1 MRRWTRVFAGIVL
14 SSGIAAAQA
23 HAHLRSSVP
32 ADGSVLSAPP
42 AQVVLDFS
50 EPARLT
56 AAWIQRRG
64 AARRKLERLLQESA
78 ASIALMVPA
87 LRPGEYELSWRALS
101 ADGHIVPGHIHFTVT
116 PPGAAGAR

>member
-1 MRRWTRVFAGIVL
+1 MRRWARVFVGIVL

-32 ADGSVLSAPP
+32 ADGSVLTAPP
-42 AQVVLDFS
+42 PQIVLDFS

-56 AAWIQRRG
+56 TAWIQRSG
-64 AARRKLERLLQESA
+64 GPRRTVEPLPQQSA
-78 ASIALMVPA
+78 ASVALTVPA
-87 LRPGEYELSWRALS
+87 LKPGQYELSWRALS

-116 PPGAAGAR
+116 SPGAAGAR

>member
-1 MRRWTRVFAGIVL
+1 MRRWARVFVGIVL

-56 AAWIQRRG
+56 AVRIQRSG
-64 AARRKLERLLQESA
+64 GPRRKVGPLPQNSA
-78 ASIALMVPA
+78 ASVALTVPA
-87 LRPGEYELSWRALS
+87 LKPGEYELSWRALS
-101 ADGHIVPGHIHFTVT
+101 ADGHIVPGQIHFTVT
-116 PPGAAGAR
+116 PPGTAGAR

>member
-1 MRRWTRVFAGIVL
+1 MTRWARVSVGIVL
-14 SSGIAAAQA
+14 SCGIAAAQA
-23 HAHLRSSVP
+23 HAHLRSSLP

-56 AAWIQRRG
+56 AAWIQRSG
-64 AARRKLERLLQESA
+64 GPRKKIEPLPQQSA
-78 ASIALMVPA
+78 ASVAVTVPA
-87 LRPGEYELSWRALS
+87 LKPGQYELSWRALS

-116 PPGAAGAR
+116 PGSSAGAR